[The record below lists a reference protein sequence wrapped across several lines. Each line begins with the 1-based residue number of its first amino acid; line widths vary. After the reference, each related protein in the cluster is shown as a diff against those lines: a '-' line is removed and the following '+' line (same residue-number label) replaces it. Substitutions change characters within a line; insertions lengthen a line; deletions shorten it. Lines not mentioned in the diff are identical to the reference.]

1 MAERRLECT
10 WKRHVSEQLKLRD
23 RLQRQAFE
31 ELIQQCECPP
41 LATISWSKGSDL
53 IMQERLLQITVFW
66 RSRTFRLF
74 CLSDTKPTN
83 MSSRE
88 DTSSGEAAPAA
99 V

>member
-41 LATISWSKGSDL
+41 LTMWEDELVQLGPA
-53 IMQERLLQITVFW
+53 
-66 RSRTFRLF
+66 
-74 CLSDTKPTN
+74 LS
-83 MSSRE
+83 E
-88 DTSSGEAAPAA
+88 GWIL
-99 V
+99 